1 MNGFHTVEP
10 ASGPIDASVRPP
22 GSKSHTIRALVV
34 SALAEG
40 DSLLQAPLDA
50 DDTRA
55 ARHAL
60 GLFGVDI
67 AAAGDTWRV
76 IGSGGAL
83 EAPSVP
89 VDVGA
94 SGLTARSVIA
104 LASLDPRHDHC
115 RGEGSAAGAS
125 HGRAGRCPQRS
136 RRRDVLSRRASSGD
150 RRWRSPAR
158 RAGHGG
164 LPSDQPVRQC
174 PASRGSARPRGDGR
188 HSGRPRGLTQIS
200 RAHHLDDGGVRRHR
214 RAGRGG
220 LPGGARGVPRH
231 RASPS
236 SPMHRLPSTRWSLP
250 P

>member
-1 MNGFHTVEP
+1 MNGFHTVET
-10 ASGPIDASVRPP
+10 ASGPIDASVHPP

-67 AAAGDTWRV
+67 AAAGDAWRV

-94 SGLTARSVIA
+94 SGLTA
-104 LASLDPRHDHC
+104 
-115 RGEGSAAGAS
+115 
-125 HGRAGRCPQRS
+125 
-136 RRRDVLSRRASSGD
+136 
-150 RRWRSPAR
+150 AR
-158 RAGHGG
+158 
-164 LPSDQPVRQC
+164 
-174 PASRGSARPRGDGR
+174 
-188 HSGRPRGLTQIS
+188 
-200 RAHHLDDGGVRRHR
+200 
-214 RAGRGG
+214 
-220 LPGGARGVPRH
+220 
-231 RASPS
+231 
-236 SPMHRLPSTRWSLP
+236 
-250 P
+250 